1 MCNIAGAEKD
11 RSAKEIIGS
20 RRNRNKEE
28 KKEKGNFMAE
38 QEQEKV

>member
-11 RSAKEIIGS
+11 RSAKEIGS